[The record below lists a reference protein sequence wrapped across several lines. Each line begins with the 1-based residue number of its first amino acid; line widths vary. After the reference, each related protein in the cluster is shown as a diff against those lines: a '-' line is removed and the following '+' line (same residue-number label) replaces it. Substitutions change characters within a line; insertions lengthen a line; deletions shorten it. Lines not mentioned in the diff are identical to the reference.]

1 MLLERTTVGAY
12 LFDGRARVGLDVTSC
27 ADKEI
32 DEDPSFNRLAYTVF
46 DVFASYRLGDRY
58 KIQLRVENATDELY
72 TKRFQSLSV
81 DPQTG
86 ERQDLTYYQPGRN
99 IKLSFE
105 ARLL

>member
-1 MLLERTTVGAY
+1 M
-12 LFDGRARVGLDVTSC
+12 GLDVTSR

-46 DVFASYRLGDRY
+46 DVFASYRFADRY
-58 KIQLRVENATDELY
+58 KVQLRVENATDELY

>member
-1 MLLERTTVGAY
+1 VGAY
-12 LFDGRARVGLDVTSC
+12 LLGGRARVGLDVTSR

-32 DEDPSFNRLAYTVF
+32 DEDPSFNRLAYTVY
-46 DVFASYRLGDRY
+46 DVFASYRLGERY
-58 KIQLRVENATDELY
+58 KVQVRIENASDELY

-81 DPQTG
+81 DLQSG